1 MQDDMKGSLW
11 ALACLLSIWAQ
22 PGPTGGASAS
32 QPLDSMAPLYPA
44 LRRVATSLKEPA
56 ACLPA
61 YVEVLQQGASS
72 PDRSYIMNMHPLSWG
87 SFAADVVAV
96 THAEQNLALAIP

>member
-1 MQDDMKGSLW
+1 MVEGLQDDMAGSLW

-22 PGPTGGASAS
+22 RGLSRGASAS
-32 QPLDSMAPLYPA
+32 QPLDGMAPLYPA

-61 YVEVLQQGASS
+61 YVDLLQQGASS
-72 PDRSYIMNMHPLSWG
+72 PDRSSAGTCMLSAVPQSLLMLPL
-87 SFAADVVAV
+87 
-96 THAEQNLALAIP
+96 